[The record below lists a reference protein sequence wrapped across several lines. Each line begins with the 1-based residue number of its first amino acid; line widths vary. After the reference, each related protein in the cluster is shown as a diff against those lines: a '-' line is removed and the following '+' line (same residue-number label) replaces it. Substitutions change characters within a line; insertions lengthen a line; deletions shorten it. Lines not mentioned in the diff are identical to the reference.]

1 MTWGIYTA
9 GCPVS
14 IYFLLDSI
22 TSKVSETIHASLP
35 FPQTLIHTMLAVE
48 LNSRQWRDR
57 IVACRAFS
65 QISGK
70 VCIVSLRSWLPES
83 LAGLGSSYF
92 LLLSNISLLPLIHD
106 LDYL

>member
-1 MTWGIYTA
+1 MTWGIYTT

-70 VCIVSLRSWLPES
+70 VCIVSLGFQKAWL
-83 LAGLGSSYF
+83 AWGLPTFCFCLISHCF
-92 LLLSNISLLPLIHD
+92 LLFMTWIIFK
-106 LDYL
+106 